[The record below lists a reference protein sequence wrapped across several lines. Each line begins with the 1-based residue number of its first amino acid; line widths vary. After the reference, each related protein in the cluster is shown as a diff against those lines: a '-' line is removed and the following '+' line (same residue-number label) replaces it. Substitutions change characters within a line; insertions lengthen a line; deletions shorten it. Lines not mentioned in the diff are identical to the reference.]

1 MINTYNES
9 SLHKTLKKLY
19 SLENSYQ
26 TEVKKDGFIF
36 DIISDKNKI
45 IEIQTQSIE
54 KLIPKIEYA
63 IKNNIKIKIIIPITT
78 QKRIITKYENQII
91 SNRISPKKENIYHL
105 FEKIKGKSLFRD
117 SILSELFLVT
127 FRLTPFR
134 FLSQLSSP

>member
-26 TEVKKDGFIF
+26 TEVKKDGFVF
-36 DIISDKNKI
+36 DIISDKNEI

-63 IKNNIKIKIIIPITT
+63 IKNKKLRMSE
-78 QKRIITKYENQII
+78 RIMMMESSIA
-91 SNRISPKKENIYHL
+91 L
-105 FEKIKGKSLFRD
+105 FI
-117 SILSELFLVT
+117 
-127 FRLTPFR
+127 
-134 FLSQLSSP
+134 Q